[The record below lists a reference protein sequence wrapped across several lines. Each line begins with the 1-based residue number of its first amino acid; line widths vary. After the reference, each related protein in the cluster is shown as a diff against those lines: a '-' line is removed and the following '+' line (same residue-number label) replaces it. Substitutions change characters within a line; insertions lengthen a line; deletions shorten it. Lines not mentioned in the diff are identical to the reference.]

1 MKILKIITALTI
13 LFVFAFSLSASARTL
28 YAPDGRTAEVSEQDV
43 QRWESV
49 GWYSYP
55 VATLYALDGRTVA
68 VRTSDVPAWKSVGWY
83 EMPVTEVFASDGRT
97 MVIASS
103 ELETY
108 KNVGWFENYIATLY
122 SIDGR
127 TINVYAKDVP
137 AYKNVG
143 WYDRNE
149 YYMAMADKY
158 ASEYG
163 YRSAVEYL
171 EGLFDDGKYTDA
183 LGDKKVEFCSAWM
196 KEIGCPI
203 VILESW
209 VDQDNY
215 YPTVNLLVRNLA
227 GVKITNFE
235 LEWTC
240 YDAYGDVAT
249 EHPSL
254 YDGTWYGWINN
265 IDLPAWG
272 CGEYYWT
279 LSSNERKTARISYP
293 AVQKIA
299 FADWS
304 VWLR

>member
-1 MKILKIITALTI
+1 
-13 LFVFAFSLSASARTL
+13 
-28 YAPDGRTAEVSEQDV
+28 
-43 QRWESV
+43 
-49 GWYSYP
+49 
-55 VATLYALDGRTVA
+55 
-68 VRTSDVPAWKSVGWY
+68 
-83 EMPVTEVFASDGRT
+83 MPVTEVFASDGRT

-196 KEIGCPI
+196 KEIITTRQTGGLHKGYKPI
-203 VILESW
+203 M
-209 VDQDNY
+209 
-215 YPTVNLLVRNLA
+215 PTRVSRRGLSLCSSLRVFASLA
-227 GVKITNFE
+227 TPKGV
-235 LEWTC
+235 
-240 YDAYGDVAT
+240 
-249 EHPSL
+249 S
-254 YDGTWYGWINN
+254 
-265 IDLPAWG
+265 
-272 CGEYYWT
+272 
-279 LSSNERKTARISYP
+279 
-293 AVQKIA
+293 
-299 FADWS
+299 
-304 VWLR
+304 